1 MEEEIENE
9 REAYKIITE
18 KTDENDNYETKGTN
32 PRSSRGLQG
41 IMQEIH
47 Q

>member
-1 MEEEIENE
+1 MKEKRI
-9 REAYKIITE
+9 KIITE
-18 KTDENDNYETKGTN
+18 KTDENDKYETKRTN